1 MLNKEKLFVLA
12 LKELV
17 FCLTYRLRQKY
28 SLDIKQTFWLCISVG
43 ILTLSTLDMLF
54 FVCK

>member
-17 FCLTYRLRQKY
+17 FYLTYHLRQKY
-28 SLDIKQTFWLCISVG
+28 SLDIKHRPFGFASLLGYSHYQL
-43 ILTLSTLDMLF
+43 
-54 FVCK
+54 